1 MCASAFRLASFE
13 LGSGAPDAPKETEP
27 EAAPALATGT
37 SETPAPDLEIGVAAS
52 ATFVRG
58 RTGAFDVAIENAGTA
73 RATGPI
79 TVRDLLPEGL
89 TFAGSASTG
98 WSCQANGLQVECLS
112 DADVDPGAAAPPLR
126 IDVAVAP
133 SAPGSVTNDV
143 TVTTPGDHRP
153 ANNVAQTV
161 TGVGDPQP
169 PASPPSGGGDAA
181 PPSVSAASVDLRS
194 PAKRPPLSR
203 LLRGGLPVSGAC
215 TGGTIGTVSLVV
227 TAKQARRARLP
238 KRTLAAAALRCR
250 AAGSPSGCGRRGR
263 SGARS
268 PGTAARCRRR

>member
-1 MCASAFRLASFE
+1 MLTVAYQEPPADPPLCRGSASSPVCASAFRLASFE

-161 TGVGDPQP
+161 TGVGT
-169 PASPPSGGGDAA
+169 
-181 PPSVSAASVDLRS
+181 RS
-194 PAKRPPLSR
+194 RRPR
-203 LLRGGLPVSGAC
+203 LPREA
-215 TGGTIGTVSLVV
+215 GTPR
-227 TAKQARRARLP
+227 RRA
-238 KRTLAAAALRCR
+238 
-250 AAGSPSGCGRRGR
+250 
-263 SGARS
+263 
-268 PGTAARCRRR
+268 